1 MIGPM
6 QHLDSKTLKQLRRRL
21 LEEKQRILR
30 SLRDLL
36 QEEER
41 WGDMT
46 QEPMDLEDWAHFSYS
61 EELLARLST
70 RELDLLR
77 AIDRALQQMDN
88 GTYGICESCGK
99 PIEPERLE
107 LIPWTNVCAECARK
121 YSS

>member
-1 MIGPM
+1 M
-6 QHLDSKTLKQLRRRL
+6 HRLDAKTLKRLRRRL

-30 SLRDLL
+30 TLKESLE
-36 QEEER
+36 EEER
-41 WGDMT
+41 WGAMT

-61 EELLARLST
+61 EEMLARLSA

-77 AIDRALQQMDN
+77 AIDRALQRMDN
-88 GTYGICESCGK
+88 GSYGICESCGK

-121 YSS
+121 FSS

>member
-1 MIGPM
+1 M
-6 QHLDSKTLKQLRRRL
+6 QHLDRETLQRLKRQL

-30 SLRDLL
+30 SLKESL

-61 EELLARLST
+61 EDLLAKLST

-77 AIDRALQQMDN
+77 AIDRALQRMEN
-88 GTYGICESCGK
+88 GSYGLCESCGR
-99 PIEPERLE
+99 PIERERLE